1 MADLAK
7 EAIRNSFMKLLAE
20 KPFEKITVKEVID
33 DCQIARRTFYYHYQD
48 LYAVLEEI
56 LRRETEQVLTDCP
69 TVDNWE
75 EAFITASRFVLEN
88 RRAVYHLYNS
98 ERRLEIMR
106 YVDRISEEIMD
117 RFLTAAAGGRPIP
130 EEDRRLIAEF
140 YCGALSSIVFR
151 WLDDGMRSDPVQA
164 VRRIGRLFEG
174 SIERALT
181 VSLAASETGAALP
194 AGRN

>member
-1 MADLAK
+1 
-7 EAIRNSFMKLLAE
+7 
-20 KPFEKITVKEVID
+20 
-33 DCQIARRTFYYHYQD
+33 
-48 LYAVLEEI
+48 
-56 LRRETEQVLTDCP
+56 
-69 TVDNWE
+69 
-75 EAFITASRFVLEN
+75 
-88 RRAVYHLYNS
+88 
-98 ERRLEIMR
+98 
-106 YVDRISEEIMD
+106 MD

-181 VSLAASETGAALP
+181 VSLAAGETGAALP